1 MAGRSM
7 RKLEFARAELVK
19 QNIDEASTPIDLF
32 EVDIADEAALE
43 SLAASTAVLINAV
56 GPYCEHGL
64 RVVKVRVLQATTYES
79 EILLHLKQ

>member
-43 SLAASTAVLINAV
+43 HLAASTAVLINAV

-64 RVVKVRVLQATTYES
+64 RVVKVRILQSATRQS
-79 EILLHLKQ
+79 KMLSHLNH